1 MAFLK
6 AEYTRDGITGNQ
18 CILPPSLQTMDRK
31 YSTSL
36 TDAFGSTLNLE
47 SVSRVWRPNSPPEV
61 LFSCPL
67 GVPELASPPTPEE
80 FQKYY
85 VNNGCPFVIR
95 NFTGLHS
102 NISAAHLWKNDT
114 YLASQVGDLNV
125 HVRRSG
131 VKDNF
136 FHYAF
141 KLSEPRQM
149 TFKAF
154 LDTLGD
160 GNSSHQGE
168 RFYAGGIPLLY
179 GRENSV
185 FHALLPDVQP
195 APAFA
200 SSVLDLKHIN
210 LWMGSGEVLNP
221 LHYDPNENLLVM
233 LSGKKTLTL
242 LPPGAR
248 NLLLPHMQR
257 EGSAPFSRMY
267 LLETASEAEYP
278 CLNHAKAMA
287 STVTL
292 LEGDL
297 LYIPPYY
304 WHSVVSNGRSLAI
317 NYWYTVS
324 SALLQQIMKSLDH
337 SMLLHNEDLDEYRPL
352 FSRQPVW

>member
-1 MAFLK
+1 
-6 AEYTRDGITGNQ
+6 
-18 CILPPSLQTMDRK
+18 
-31 YSTSL
+31 
-36 TDAFGSTLNLE
+36 
-47 SVSRVWRPNSPPEV
+47 
-61 LFSCPL
+61 
-67 GVPELASPPTPEE
+67 
-80 FQKYY
+80 
-85 VNNGCPFVIR
+85 
-95 NFTGLHS
+95 
-102 NISAAHLWKNDT
+102 
-114 YLASQVGDLNV
+114 
-125 HVRRSG
+125 

-136 FHYAF
+136 FHYAY

-154 LDTLGD
+154 LGTLGD
-160 GNSSHQGE
+160 GTSSQGE

-179 GRENSV
+179 GRENST
-185 FHALLPDVQP
+185 FHTLLSDVQP
-195 APAFA
+195 APPFA
-200 SSVLDLKHIN
+200 SRVLDLKHIN

-248 NLLLPHMQR
+248 NLLLPRMQR
-257 EGSAPFSRMY
+257 EGSAPFSRML

-278 CLNHAKAMA
+278 CLHHARALA

-297 LYIPPYY
+297 LYIPPYH
-304 WHSVVSNGRSLAI
+304 WHSVVSSGRSLAI

-324 SALLQQIMKSLDH
+324 NALLQQVMKSLDH